1 MMIRETQE
9 RNIMNWKT
17 CLCASIAVLFA
28 LQGVVL
34 AQSEGRSYQIVNR
47 LRLEFDDNIREEIK
61 GEEDESVKVIEEI
74 EFIGNMSLEQT
85 FISLRYKPGFVY
97 WFDRDEDNED
107 IHHDLDFILNHEF
120 TPRLSLGVKESLRIA
135 ELPELIERD
144 TTIRQENDYTYNT
157 VNGTLSVTLRP
168 ETRLDI
174 AGRHILL
181 RYDEDEIADVQDYD
195 ILVGGLTL
203 RNQFVPE
210 TAVLAE
216 LRAESIEYEN
226 TDVVDR
232 GSDTVQVGLGLEQ
245 MFSPALLGS
254 ARAGYMNKD
263 METESGSESSPYGE
277 ASLTFLPS
285 PATRISLGA
294 SFALME
300 TDIYPYSNQERTRF
314 FASIAHDVTARISAY
329 VSTAFTSSDY
339 DADDIASGAEE
350 DMLLLATS
358 GSEDIV
364 QVSARLTYQVTKSNW
379 LETGWQYSDVDSEL
393 RGDYERNRI
402 HVGWK
407 VQL

>member
-1 MMIRETQE
+1 
-9 RNIMNWKT
+9 MNWKT
-17 CLCASIAVLFA
+17 FLLASVAVLFA

-34 AQSEGRSYQIVNR
+34 AQGEGRGYQLVNR
-47 LRLEFDDNIREEIK
+47 LRLEYDDNIREAVK

-74 EFIGNMSLEQT
+74 EFIGNISLEQT
-85 FISLRYKPGFVY
+85 FLSLRYMPGFVY
-97 WFDRDEDNED
+97 WADRDEDNED
-107 IHHDLDFILNHEF
+107 IHHALDFILNHEF
-120 TPRLSLGVKESLRIA
+120 TPRLALGVKESLKIA
-135 ELPELIERD
+135 ELPELMDRG
-144 TTIRQENDYTYNT
+144 TVVRQQNDYTYNT
-157 VNGTLSVTLRP
+157 VNGNLSIHLRP
-168 ETRLDI
+168 ETRFDI

-181 RYDEDEIADVQDYD
+181 RYDDDVVADQNDYD

-216 LRAESIEYEN
+216 FRAESMEYEN

-232 GSDTVQVGLGLEQ
+232 GSDTVEIGLGLEQ
-245 MFSPALLGS
+245 IFSASLLGS
-254 ARAGYMNKD
+254 ARAGFMEKD

-300 TDIYPYSNQERTRF
+300 TDVYPFANQERTRF
-314 FASIAHDVTARISAY
+314 FASIAHDITARLSAY
-329 VSTAFTSSDY
+329 LSAGYSIGDY
-339 DADDIASGAEE
+339 SEDDIATGAEE
-350 DMLLLATS
+350 ETTLLSTS
-358 GSEDIV
+358 GSEDIT

-379 LETGWQYSDVDSEL
+379 LETGWQYYDVDSEL

-402 HVGWK
+402 HLGWK